1 MARIWQQLQEK
12 IWVPRKH
19 GEPLANLA
27 IVALL
32 VGIAVFGWITR
43 PAVISLD
50 SPAQNP
56 GLQVPASACKAS
68 APTAHTASPVK
79 VSAPAGTAATLD
91 LFVGRGGNHVQR
103 ESPPLAIQGSLTP
116 GTFLCMSASDLVR
129 ADGQTLPSNQVST
142 WAVVDND
149 GAHLTVFVFVS
160 PRFEATSGFGGYTG
174 TVSLNDPRAL
184 GADIPVAVNVEYPY
198 LDEVIAFSLTAAFG
212 GFLWARIVHNVGRVT
227 DAANAVAGPFWISF
241 ILRIAVLL
249 VTAIPVLS
257 AQVLSNPGWMG
268 GLAQYISIATLAG
281 AAAIA
286 VTPTL
291 STLVDKLQPSS
302 PTTDKALIGPK

>member
-1 MARIWQQLQEK
+1 
-12 IWVPRKH
+12 
-19 GEPLANLA
+19 
-27 IVALL
+27 
-32 VGIAVFGWITR
+32 
-43 PAVISLD
+43 
-50 SPAQNP
+50 
-56 GLQVPASACKAS
+56 
-68 APTAHTASPVK
+68 
-79 VSAPAGTAATLD
+79 
-91 LFVGRGGNHVQR
+91 
-103 ESPPLAIQGSLTP
+103 
-116 GTFLCMSASDLVR
+116 MSASDLVR

-142 WAVVDND
+142 WAVVEND
-149 GAHLTVFVFVS
+149 GAHVTVFVFVS
-160 PRFEATSGFGGYTG
+160 PRYESISGFGGYTG

-212 GFLWARIVHNVGRVT
+212 GFLWARIVHNVGRRT
-227 DAANAVAGPFWISF
+227 DATDATGALAGPFWISF
-241 ILRIAVLL
+241 ILHIAVLL

-291 STLVDKLQPSS
+291 STLVDKLLPSPS
-302 PTTDKALIGPK
+302 TTGKALTGPG